1 MDLFALLDQTV
12 ERNASDLHLKA
23 GRPPL
28 FRISG
33 ELLPDENHDKLTEAE
48 IREAVFGLTNEQ
60 VVNRFLTELEADIA
74 YDYESRA
81 RFRVN
86 MFFQRGKVGAVLRRI
101 PLQIPALEE
110 LGLPMVLKEIALRKQ
125 GWVLVAGPTGSGK
138 STTMSSMVEY
148 INQNRSCHVVTIED
162 PIEFIYTDK
171 KATINQRQIGADT
184 LDFSEA
190 LRRVLRQDPD
200 VILMGEMR
208 DAKSMETAMHAAET
222 GHLVFSTI
230 HTQDSKQTLDRVL
243 DSFPP
248 DQSHQIRQLFAQTLV
263 SIIAQKLLRRKDD
276 ARLVVAAEV
285 LINTPHVSQL
295 LAEGKVGEI
304 EKALQKGTEYYQMQS
319 FNQDLA
325 RLVAEGAVTAEEAL
339 SHSPNPGDLKL
350 MLRGLG
356 SVPPTSATSPNRR
369 TYPAGRGRRGRKR
382 PAAALPGPGR
392 GRLAPLRKKRASS
405 AKRRVSTSEAADGP
419 RSAEVNTN
427 GLHLAGSEADRYNDG
442 LSCIARGP
450 SPSCVW
456 TRVLE
461 ADIARW
467 KRPKAPVR
475 SSGPSGRW

>member
-1 MDLFALLDQTV
+1 MDLFALLDQAI
-12 ERNASDLHLKA
+12 ERNASDLHLKV

-33 ELLPDENHDKLTEAE
+33 ELIPDEELAPLTEQE
-48 IREAVFGLTNEQ
+48 IREAVFGITNEQ
-60 VVNRFLTELEADIA
+60 VVNKFLAELEADIA

-86 MFFQRGKVGAVLRRI
+86 IFLQRGKVGAVLRRI
-101 PLQIPALEE
+101 PLQIPSIEE
-110 LGLPMVLKEIALRKQ
+110 LGLPLVLKEIALRKQ
-125 GWVLVAGPTGSGK
+125 GWILVAGPTGSGK
-138 STTMSSMVEY
+138 STSMSAMVEY
-148 INQNRSCHVVTIED
+148 VNQNRSCHVVTIED

-171 KATINQRQIGADT
+171 KATINQRQIGVDT

-230 HTQDSKQTLDRVL
+230 HTQDTKQTLDRVL

-263 SIIAQKLLRRKDD
+263 SIIAQKLLRRKNDSK
-276 ARLVVAAEV
+276 LVVASEV
-285 LINTPHVSQL
+285 LINTPHVGQL
-295 LAEGKVGEI
+295 LSEGKIGDI

-356 SVPPTSATSPNRR
+356 SGSSNISKVTKQEAAAAKTRQ
-369 TYPAGRGRRGRKR
+369 PAGAR
-382 PAAALPGPGR
+382 AAAATEAPKEPAPAENGTAEGKLSQNR
-392 GRLAPLRKKRASS
+392 GFDL
-405 AKRRVSTSEAADGP
+405 
-419 RSAEVNTN
+419 
-427 GLHLAGSEADRYNDG
+427 
-442 LSCIARGP
+442 
-450 SPSCVW
+450 
-456 TRVLE
+456 
-461 ADIARW
+461 
-467 KRPKAPVR
+467 
-475 SSGPSGRW
+475 

>member
-356 SVPPTSATSPNRR
+356 SGSPNIRNVTKQADVPGRPR
-369 TYPAGRGRRGRKR
+369 TAGAKKAGGGPPGAR
-382 PAAALPGPGR
+382 PGAPRAAA
-392 GRLAPLRKKRASS
+392 KKEG
-405 AKRRVSTSEAADGP
+405 KLSEEKGFD
-419 RSAEVNTN
+419 
-427 GLHLAGSEADRYNDG
+427 L
-442 LSCIARGP
+442 
-450 SPSCVW
+450 
-456 TRVLE
+456 
-461 ADIARW
+461 
-467 KRPKAPVR
+467 
-475 SSGPSGRW
+475 